1 MVRNSAPYTQL
12 LSRMNDIPHDT
23 LQRFLF
29 PELACRGEIVRL
41 SHTWNE
47 LLSRASYPAEVQSM
61 LGQALAATALLSATI
76 KFDGSLSLQIN
87 GQGSLRMLVCQ
98 ARSDGGLR
106 GLARVEDDLH
116 SQEQPL
122 LVQAR
127 LAITIE
133 TGSPTERYQ
142 GIVDMPDGD
151 VSRALRTYFE
161 RSEQLA
167 TRLWLTADA
176 EQCAGILLQRLPG
189 YGLHGDTDAWR
200 RLCILTDTIS
210 VEELKRLAGLQILRR
225 LYNEETVQL
234 LDAQSVRFGCGC
246 SRERTAA
253 MLVGLGE
260 HEVQSILSEES
271 KVSVRCEFCNAQYV
285 FDAPD
290 VQALFAS

>member
-1 MVRNSAPYTQL
+1 MSDVH
-12 LSRMNDIPHDT
+12 HDT

-41 SHTWNE
+41 THTWQE
-47 LLSRASYPAEVQSM
+47 LLSRATYPDEARDV
-61 LGQALAATALLSATI
+61 LGEAMAATALLSATI
-76 KFDGSLSLQIN
+76 KFDGSLNLQIN
-87 GQGSLRMLVCQ
+87 GRGRLRMLVCQ

-106 GLARVEDDLH
+106 GLARVEEDLY

-122 LVQAR
+122 LLQAR

-133 TGSPTERYQ
+133 TGTPPERYQ
-142 GIVDMPDGD
+142 GVVDMSDGH
-151 VSRALRTYFE
+151 VSRALETYFE

-189 YGLHGDTDAWR
+189 YALLDDQDAWR

-210 VEELKRLAGLQILRR
+210 VDELKRLAGLQILRR
-225 LYNEETVQL
+225 LYNEETVQV
-234 LDAQSVRFGCGC
+234 LDSQSVRFGCGC

-260 HEVQSILSEES
+260 EEVRSILDEVNE
-271 KVSVRCEFCNAQYV
+271 VSVRCEFCNAQYV
-285 FDAPD
+285 FDASG
-290 VQALFAS
+290 VQALFASAS